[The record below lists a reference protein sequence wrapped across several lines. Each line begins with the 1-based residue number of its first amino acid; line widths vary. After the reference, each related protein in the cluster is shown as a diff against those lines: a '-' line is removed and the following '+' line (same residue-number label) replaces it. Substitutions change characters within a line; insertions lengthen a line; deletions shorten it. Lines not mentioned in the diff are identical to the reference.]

1 MSSNIVI
8 SMEDHCNIIGTLLET
23 LIRLPMLENG
33 YIYQHW
39 YIYEIPTLDYMF
51 PTLVYLSTTNIG
63 HMLPTL
69 VYLST
74 TNIGPMLPTLIYLST
89 TNTDTF
95 F

>member
-69 VYLST
+69 VICFQHWY
-74 TNIGPMLPTLIYLST
+74 IYQLPTLTHIFLKHT
-89 TNTDTF
+89 KLN
-95 F
+95 